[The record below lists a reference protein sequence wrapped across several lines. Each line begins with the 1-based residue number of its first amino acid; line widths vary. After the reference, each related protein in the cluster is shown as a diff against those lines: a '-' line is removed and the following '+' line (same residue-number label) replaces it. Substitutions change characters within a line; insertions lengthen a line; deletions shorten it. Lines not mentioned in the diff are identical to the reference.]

1 MSERR
6 RTAAKHEGRT
16 TTEPGR
22 ASKAAKKRGSSPRR
36 ARLDVEARRA
46 QLVTLGLELFGARP
60 YDDVSIDELAAAA
73 GISKGLLY
81 HYFPTKRDF
90 YAACVR
96 ESATHLLAVTDIDPS
111 LPPDERLAAGLDALL
126 AYVERHGP
134 AYATLLR
141 GGVGNDADLAKI
153 IDDTREELARRLLAG
168 MPLTKPSPLVRAALR
183 GFVGFVEAASLEWVE
198 AKGVSRKKL
207 REALVEVLA
216 ATIAI
221 ATRSSG

>member
-1 MSERR
+1 MTERR
-6 RTAAKHEGRT
+6 RAATKHEGRT
-16 TTEPGR
+16 TTEPVR
-22 ASKAAKKRGSSPRR
+22 APKAAKKRGASTGR
-36 ARLDVEARRA
+36 ARLDVEERRA

-81 HYFPTKRDF
+81 HYFSTKRDF

-96 ESATHLLAVTDIDPS
+96 ESAKHLLAVTDIDRS
-111 LPPDERLAAGLDALL
+111 LPPDQRLAAGLDALL

-141 GGVGNDADLAKI
+141 GVGNDAELAKI
-153 IDDTREELARRLLAG
+153 IDDTREELAERLLAG
-168 MPLTKPSPLVRAALR
+168 MPLTKPSPLVRTALR

-207 REALVEVLA
+207 RETLVEILA